1 MSCVMQGMEILRVKM
16 KYRSE
21 IDGLRAVAVLPVIFF
36 HAGFSVFQGGFIG
49 VDVFF
54 VISGFL
60 MTAIVVQAFQQQ
72 RFSLVTFYLARAWR
86 IIPALWVLCVVLLG
100 AAAVL
105 VPVPQDY
112 VTLAKHV
119 YKTMLFVSNNTF
131 SSF

>member
-1 MSCVMQGMEILRVKM
+1 MQGFRTDINA
-16 KYRSE
+16 
-21 IDGLRAVAVLPVIFF
+21 LRAGAVLAVIAYHFGLF
-36 HAGFSVFQGGFIG
+36 KLQGGFVG

-119 YKTMLFVSNNTF
+119 YKAMLFVSNNTF
-131 SSF
+131 YQESGYFAAHANEK

>member
-1 MSCVMQGMEILRVKM
+1 MLAVIAYHFGIFKLQ
-16 KYRSE
+16 
-21 IDGLRAVAVLPVIFF
+21 DGVV
-36 HAGFSVFQGGFIG
+36 G

-131 SSF
+131 YQKSGYFAAHANEK